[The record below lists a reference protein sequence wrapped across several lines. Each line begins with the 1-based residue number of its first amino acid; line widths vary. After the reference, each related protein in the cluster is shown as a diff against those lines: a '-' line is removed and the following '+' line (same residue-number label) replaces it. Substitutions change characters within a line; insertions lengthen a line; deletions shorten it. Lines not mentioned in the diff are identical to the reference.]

1 MIKYLKL
8 LRREIEK
15 YPFVSFVLVGLNLL
29 IFILCLI
36 FPWIYEKGCC
46 GIYQVFECKEYGRIL
61 WSVFLHS
68 SAEHIFNNMVIVLF
82 LGSMLERQV
91 GHVLYG
97 LVYLAAGIGSGLFSL
112 LVKWYQFDGAVS
124 IGASGAVFGLDGL
137 LLAMVIFLA
146 NRIEIPASRVILVVF
161 LSLYSGFSNSGI
173 DNAGHVGGLVIGF
186 IFGVAI
192 CFYIRRK

>member
-1 MIKYLKL
+1 MIEYLKL

-46 GIYQVFECKEYGRIL
+46 GIYQVFVCKEYGRIL

-97 LVYLAAGIGSGLFSL
+97 LVYLTAGIGSGLFSL

-146 NRIEIPASRVILVVF
+146 NRIEIPATRVILVVF

>member
-1 MIKYLKL
+1 
-8 LRREIEK
+8 
-15 YPFVSFVLVGLNLL
+15 
-29 IFILCLI
+29 
-36 FPWIYEKGCC
+36 
-46 GIYQVFECKEYGRIL
+46 
-61 WSVFLHS
+61 
-68 SAEHIFNNMVIVLF
+68 MVIVLF